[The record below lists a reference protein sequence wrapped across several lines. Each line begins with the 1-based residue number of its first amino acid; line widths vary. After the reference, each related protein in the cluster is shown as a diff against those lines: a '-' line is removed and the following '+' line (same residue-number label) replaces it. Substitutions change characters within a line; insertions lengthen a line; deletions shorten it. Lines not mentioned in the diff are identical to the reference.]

1 MSPAGA
7 PVATVAP
14 AAAAAVAAVAEFDVF
29 DCPLEGVQLIEASA
43 GTGKTWNIC
52 ALVLRL
58 LLERGL
64 EVSQIL
70 VVTFTHA
77 ATAELRDRIRRRIV
91 ETAAWLAQEAAG
103 APSAQGDPFV
113 PRLVAS
119 LRRRALLDD
128 ELLRRRLELAL
139 AAFDEAAVFTIHGF
153 CQRALADTPFAAGLP
168 LAMELVEDDGELLRE
183 VANDFWRR
191 RVACDAIEPGLAE
204 AVAASRDRPERFAR
218 LLRRH
223 LAKPTALA
231 IWPAGIELP
240 APAELAALQAAH
252 DDMRERWTDEGR
264 REAVELVRGARKS
277 LNGNTYREVSID
289 AAATQW
295 DELLAEPDA
304 SAALAIA
311 EDRAALFGATRLRQG
326 TRNGGAT
333 PVHPLFDTAQALL
346 DTRAAVRHGLALARL
361 RLLREMLD
369 DGART
374 LRQSKRARRVVAFD
388 DMLRNLHDRLADG
401 SAPWLAASLRARFPA
416 ALIDEF
422 QDTDPLQFA
431 IFDALYGDGKHP
443 LFLVGDP
450 KQAIYGFRHADLHTY
465 LRARAQADRAYT
477 LTANQ
482 RSDAALIEALNS
494 LFGANG
500 AAFMLPG
507 LDYRRVAAGIR
518 KPAPLVDRSEA
529 RAALQVW
536 MLPAEH
542 EPMRKATAEQ
552 AAQEACAGEVARLLT
567 AAQAGDIRLGE
578 RALRAGDIA
587 VLVRTHAEGRRMRM
601 ALAARGVASV
611 ELSRAS
617 VFASPDAEE
626 LERLLCAMLEPA
638 RDRLL
643 KAALATQVMGL
654 DATALDALG
663 RDEPALLAVVQRFA
677 AWRDTWVR
685 RGIGVMLR
693 QWLIDE
699 RVATRLV
706 ARPDG
711 ERRLTNLLHLAECLQ
726 RAAEDH
732 ATPDALLRWLQ
743 AERRASRKDDAI
755 QLRLESDRH
764 LVQIVTI
771 HRAKGLE
778 YPIVICP
785 FLWKGGSGGA
795 AAELDGVEYHD
806 DEGRAVVDFR
816 KGVDDGYDD
825 KVVQR
830 RRRLE
835 ASAET
840 LRLVYVALTRAVHR
854 CVLVA
859 GCYQRPSGTGWS
871 TAEGSRS
878 VLNWLVAGEGLAPQA
893 WLTQSRAPADIDAA
907 WQALAASAAPHLQ
920 VAPLPRRAVAA
931 LAPQVV
937 APEQI
942 AALPAPPRLPVPW
955 RIGSYSS
962 LRHGTA
968 HEAAAVDH
976 DLRVAESGESE
987 EPLVSAAVEAAALA
1001 DDDVLCFERGAAAGE
1016 CIHSVF
1022 ENADFTDPA
1031 GWDAVIAT
1039 ALRRHGPAR
1048 AAKGRQY
1055 EAAMAAEATT
1065 TAATIP
1071 DRADSEGTSAAE
1083 ARFALDARR
1092 LRRMLADVLATPLPV
1107 GTPSPLR
1114 LAELPPQRRLVELE
1128 FHLPARHLD
1137 AAALHATLERLGYA
1151 LPPLAFAPLEGY
1163 LKGYVDLV
1171 VEHEGRHFVI
1181 DWKSNHLGERP
1192 ADFGPGPLAAVMAT
1206 QGYHLQYLIYAVA
1219 LHRHLQQRLRGYR
1232 PERHFGGVA
1241 YLFVRGVRPGWIDAA
1256 GHPAGLYFHRPSTQ
1270 ALKTLSALFDAGNEA
1285 AAPGAGS

>member
-1 MSPAGA
+1 
-7 PVATVAP
+7 
-14 AAAAAVAAVAEFDVF
+14 
-29 DCPLEGVQLIEASA
+29 
-43 GTGKTWNIC
+43 
-52 ALVLRL
+52 
-58 LLERGL
+58 
-64 EVSQIL
+64 
-70 VVTFTHA
+70 
-77 ATAELRDRIRRRIV
+77 
-91 ETAAWLAQEAAG
+91 
-103 APSAQGDPFV
+103 
-113 PRLVAS
+113 
-119 LRRRALLDD
+119 LLDD
-128 ELLRRRLELAL
+128 ETMRRRLELAL

-153 CQRALADTPFAAGLP
+153 CQRALADAPFAAGLP
-168 LAMELVEDDGELLRE
+168 LAMELVEDDGEYLRE
-183 VANDFWRR
+183 AANDFWRR

-204 AVAASRDRPERFAR
+204 ALAASRDRPERFAR

-223 LAKPTALA
+223 LAKPTAQAL
-231 IWPAGIELP
+231 WPAGIDLP
-240 APAELAALQAAH
+240 APLASLAALQAAH
-252 DDMRERWTDEGR
+252 DDMRQRWTGEGR

-277 LNGNTYREVSID
+277 LNGNIYREGSID
-289 AAATQW
+289 AAASQW
-295 DELLAEPDA
+295 DGLLAEPDA
-304 SAALAIA
+304 TASLAIEEDKAALLG
-311 EDRAALFGATRLRQG
+311 AARLRQG
-326 TRNGGAT
+326 TRKGGTT
-333 PVHPLFDTAQALL
+333 PVHPFFEAAQALL
-346 DTRAAVRHGLALARL
+346 DTRNAVRRRLALARL

-374 LRQSKRARRVVAFD
+374 LRESKRERRVVAFD

-431 IFDALYGDGKHP
+431 IFDALYGDGTHP

-450 KQAIYGFRHADLHTY
+450 KQAIYGFRQADLHTY
-465 LRARAQADRAYT
+465 LRARAQAGISYT

-482 RSDAALIEALNS
+482 RSDAALIDALNA
-494 LFGANG
+494 LFGSND

-507 LDYRRVAAGIR
+507 LDYRRVAPGTR
-518 KPAPLVDRSEA
+518 PRAPLVDGSEA
-529 RAALQVW
+529 RGALQVW
-536 MLPAEH
+536 MLPSQGEA
-542 EPMRKATAEQ
+542 PATLAAAEQ
-552 AAQEACAGEVARLLT
+552 AAQEACADEVARLL
-567 AAQAGDIRLGE
+567 AAARNDDIRLGE

-587 VLVRTHAEGRRMRM
+587 MLVRTHAEGRRMRA
-601 ALAARGVASV
+601 ALAARGVDSV

-626 LERLLCAMLEPA
+626 LERLLAAMLEPG

-663 RDEPALLAVVQRFA
+663 RDEPALLAAVQRFA

-693 QWLIDE
+693 QWLTDE
-699 RVATRLV
+699 RVATRLL

-732 ATPDALLRWLQ
+732 PTPDALLRWLQ
-743 AERRASRKDDAI
+743 AERRAGRKDDAI

-825 KVVQR
+825 EDVKR

-835 ASAET
+835 AAAEA

-859 GCYQRPSGTGWS
+859 GCYQRRSGTGWS
-871 TAEGSRS
+871 TAEGTRG
-878 VLNWLVAGEGLAPQA
+878 VLNWLVAGQGLAPQA
-893 WLTQSRAPADIDAA
+893 WLTQSREPAEIHAA

-920 VAPLPRRAVAA
+920 VAPLPRRPVAA
-931 LAPQVV
+931 LAPQAV

-942 AALPAPPRLPVPW
+942 AALPAPPRLPAPW

-976 DLRVAESGESE
+976 DLRVAESGDFGESRE
-987 EPLVSAAVEAAALA
+987 SQESGASGVAESPGGSGSSTSSTPPAWPLTRAAEAAALA
-1001 DDDVLCFERGAAAGE
+1001 DDDVLRFERGAAAGE
-1016 CIHSVF
+1016 CIHAVF
-1022 ENADFTDPA
+1022 EDADFTDPV
-1031 GWDAVIAT
+1031 GWDAVITT
-1039 ALRRHGPAR
+1039 ALRRHAPAR
-1048 AAKGRQY
+1048 AATGRQY
-1055 EAAMAAEATT
+1055 EAAMAAEAAAITT
-1065 TAATIP
+1065 TAATTAEV
-1071 DRADSEGTSAAE
+1071 ADGDGTSAAE
-1083 ARFALDARR
+1083 ARFALDAGR

-1107 GTPSPLR
+1107 GTPTPLR
-1114 LAELPPQRRLVELE
+1114 LAEVPPRRRLVELE
-1128 FHLPARHLD
+1128 FHLPARRLD
-1137 AAALHATLERLGYA
+1137 AAALHSTLERLGYA

-1181 DWKSNHLGERP
+1181 DWKSNHLGDRP
-1192 ADFGPGPLAAVMAT
+1192 ADYGPGPLAAVMAA
-1206 QGYHLQYLIYAVA
+1206 QGYHLQYLLYAVA
-1219 LHRHLQQRLRGYR
+1219 LHRHLQQRLRGYQ
-1232 PERHFGGVA
+1232 PEQHFGGVA

-1256 GHPAGLYFHRPSTQ
+1256 GHPAGLYFHRPSMH
-1270 ALKTLSALFDAGNEA
+1270 ALETLSALFDAGIEA
-1285 AAPGAGS
+1285 TAPGAGS